1 MGKEDM
7 GVMCR
12 VELTGESWLQSL
24 KSILQGLGGSLQS
37 LPMESEKRLDDYFS
51 YGDFRDWLGCRE
63 WKKEG
68 LTMAAF
74 QQNHLEVVR
83 NSSSLSPSTEKG
95 FGEDRAILT
104 VLSMVW
110 SRYLDTSRYTDKT
123 AGIQNMPS
131 KERCRMSNIQWGRQ
145 GAL

>member
-1 MGKEDM
+1 MGKEDV
-7 GVMCR
+7 GVMYS
-12 VELTGESWLQSL
+12 VELTGGSWLQSL
-24 KSILQGLGGSLQS
+24 KSIMQGLGGSLQS

-51 YGDFRDWLGCRE
+51 YGDFRDWLGCQE

-68 LTMAAF
+68 STMAAF
-74 QQNHLEVVR
+74 QQHHLEVVR
-83 NSSSLSPSTEKG
+83 NSPSLGPSTEKG
-95 FGEDRAILT
+95 FGEDRTILT
-104 VLSMVW
+104 VLSMAW

-131 KERCRMSNIQWGRQ
+131 KERGRMSNLQWGRQ